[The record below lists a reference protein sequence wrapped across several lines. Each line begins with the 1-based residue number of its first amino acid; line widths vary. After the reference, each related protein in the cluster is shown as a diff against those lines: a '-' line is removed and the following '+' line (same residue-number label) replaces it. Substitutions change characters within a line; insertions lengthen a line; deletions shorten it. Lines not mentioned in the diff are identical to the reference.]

1 MQRTSPLTV
10 ATFGV
15 VGIGIG
21 LLLQLVRSN
30 AGMAP
35 LVPPISLALTE
46 LVLGG
51 VLVTLGISLRRA
63 VTNKSGKAV
72 NPFHAVRLL
81 AGARAGQF
89 VGALIGGFGAGLALQ
104 LLSRSVMPPA
114 ASWVPMLCVF
124 GGGVALVVCGVIAES
139 LCRVPPGADDADG
152 PRTDGTEAEPGAA

>member
-10 ATFGV
+10 ATFAV

-35 LVPPISLALTE
+35 LVPPASLALTE
-46 LVLGG
+46 IVLGG
-51 VLVTLGISLRRA
+51 VLITLAISLRRA
-63 VTNKSGKAV
+63 VTKKSGKAV

-104 LLSRSVMPPA
+104 LLSRSVLPSA
-114 ASWVPMLCVF
+114 ASWLPMLAVLV
-124 GGGVALVVCGVIAES
+124 GGIVLVVCGVIAES
-139 LCRVPPGADDADG
+139 LCRVPPGGDDTETPRNDG
-152 PRTDGTEAEPGAA
+152 AEAEPGAA

>member
-10 ATFGV
+10 ATFAV

-35 LVPPISLALTE
+35 LVPPVSLALTE
-46 LVLGG
+46 VVLGG
-51 VLVTLGISLRRA
+51 VLITLAISLRRA
-63 VTNKSGKAV
+63 VTKKSGKAV

-89 VGALIGGFGAGLALQ
+89 VGALIGG
-104 LLSRSVMPPA
+104 
-114 ASWVPMLCVF
+114 
-124 GGGVALVVCGVIAES
+124 
-139 LCRVPPGADDADG
+139 
-152 PRTDGTEAEPGAA
+152 